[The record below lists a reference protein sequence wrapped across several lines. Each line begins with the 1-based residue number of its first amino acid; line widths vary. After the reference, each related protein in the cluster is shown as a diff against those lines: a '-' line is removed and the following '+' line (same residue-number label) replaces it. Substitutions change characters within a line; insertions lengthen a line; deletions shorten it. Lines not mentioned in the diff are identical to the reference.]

1 VPPDAEPP
9 HILEGSAQ
17 APPAPRHKHHAWH
30 LPGHAR
36 WASVIGALA
45 ALVVVA
51 APFLEW
57 MHVRPAEADRFGRAL
72 AEAARA
78 EPPGAG
84 SAGFHALGRKL
95 ERAHAL
101 TGLDLVQWSREAR
114 ARLGDPRSADASDER
129 TRERI
134 VRIWTVVAAI
144 VLGLTGLAALLAC
157 YILWHRFA
165 RFRPSLQVVAGVTA
179 GLALGVAG
187 ALSFLWRPFQGLI
200 TPGPGHLALLVGGA
214 GLLVALVGTV
224 RVMHLLGVLLATGL
238 TLAALIA
245 LAWVYA
251 GGQGL

>member
-1 VPPDAEPP
+1 MMGGAGPGRTAT
-9 HILEGSAQ
+9 
-17 APPAPRHKHHAWH
+17 RHKHHAWH

-57 MHVRPAEADRFGRAL
+57 MHLRPAEADRFGRAL

-95 ERAHAL
+95 ERVHAL

-114 ARLGDPRSADASDER
+114 SRLTDPRSADAADER
-129 TRERI
+129 TRERL
-134 VRIWTVVAAI
+134 VRIWTVVALT
-144 VLGLTGLAALLAC
+144 VLGLAGLALLLAC

-179 GLALGVAG
+179 GLSLGLAG
-187 ALSFLWRPFQGLI
+187 GLSFLWRPFQGLI
-200 TPGPGHLALLVGGA
+200 TPGLGHLALLVGGA

-238 TLAALIA
+238 TLAALIT
-245 LAWVYA
+245 LAWIYA
-251 GGQGL
+251 GGGDL